1 MIKIPAVRSKSE
13 IAGPSLCPIPL
24 AVVIARCCCPVEGEA
39 NDNFSG
45 LGQTGWSSR
54 KTESRLKAGNAT
66 LGMSRLH
73 WIEKI
78 VGLRLI
84 IRIKVI
90 GIKLGALEKVN
101 KFSLFQS
108 K

>member
-84 IRIKVI
+84 ISYWNKV
-90 GIKLGALEKVN
+90 GHSRKSKHTKFDPKVT
-101 KFSLFQS
+101 K
-108 K
+108 

>member
-73 WIEKI
+73 WMERFA
-78 VGLRLI
+78 VRLI
-84 IRIKVI
+84 ILIKVN
-90 GIKLGALEKVN
+90 GIRLGT
-101 KFSLFQS
+101 
-108 K
+108 